1 MAVRWPRFVPLL
13 ACLYLPFIGGGLLT
27 DDFAHIEH
35 LTHIDSPARLLD
47 RPDTFGFYRPVA
59 QATLAAEIDTHGRP
73 AGMRA
78 FNLLLHAAV
87 IALAFLVARLVLE
100 SSFAAGLAALAFA
113 LTPKAPPIAVLWVSA
128 RGELLMALFT
138 LAAVA
143 AWIVWTRGGR
153 PVWLAAAG
161 LAFALALTSK
171 EAAAV
176 LPVLLVLTPR
186 PERSLTSRAV
196 ALTGLLVVA
205 AAIFMWRAH
214 TGALTPF
221 SGDAHYDLMAPLSVW
236 VRNGM
241 NYSGRIPV
249 APLALVAVVAIAVSI
264 RRRAEALASAE
275 PRTLKQA
282 GLKTRLYVASVA
294 VFSLAWVVMF
304 LVPVLPIA
312 LRSEL
317 YLYLPVFGL
326 CVLAGEVAE
335 RLVQRVNDPR
345 IVMAAIGMLTL
356 VFAGYQIARARERH
370 HDLVF
375 SEKLVE
381 ALRST
386 PQLAG
391 GDGRVLLLPSDTE
404 TERRLQDTIGGYFY
418 LVLEYA
424 HHNPRLTGDVQYRGD
439 APRQASLRLTC
450 VYREDQG
457 TVTLSSAP

>member
-113 LTPKAPPIAVLWVSA
+113 LTPKAPPIAVLWISA

-138 LAAVA
+138 LVAVA

-176 LPVLLVLTPR
+176 LPVLLALTPR

-196 ALTGLLVVA
+196 ALTGLLVIA

-236 VRNGM
+236 VRNGI

-264 RRRAEALASAE
+264 RRRAEASASAGT
-275 PRTLKQA
+275 RTLKRA
-282 GLKTRLYVASVA
+282 LYGETSVA

-326 CVLAGEVAE
+326 CVLVGEVAE
-335 RLVQRVNDPR
+335 RLVQRVNNPR

-381 ALRST
+381 ALLST

-391 GDGRVLLLPSDTE
+391 RGGRVLLLPSDTE

-450 VYREDQG
+450 VYREDRG
-457 TVTLSSAP
+457 TVTLSPAP